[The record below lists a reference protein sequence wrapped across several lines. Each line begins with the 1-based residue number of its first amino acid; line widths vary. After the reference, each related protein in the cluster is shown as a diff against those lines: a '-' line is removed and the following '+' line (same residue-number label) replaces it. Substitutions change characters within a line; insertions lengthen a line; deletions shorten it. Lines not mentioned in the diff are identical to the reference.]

1 MMIQMLHTLYEKYK
15 KEKGF
20 LTIERKLLSGIY
32 ILYLM
37 SPFNNENDLSA
48 VVVIRKI
55 PKERIDDV
63 FAGNLFPSLN
73 SPHIYY
79 CFDC

>member
-1 MMIQMLHTLYEKYK
+1 MLRTLYEKYK
-15 KEKGF
+15 NEKGF
-20 LTIERKLLSGIY
+20 LTLERKLLSGIY

-37 SPFNNENDLSA
+37 APFNNENDLSA
-48 VVVIRKI
+48 EVVIKKI
-55 PKERIDDV
+55 PKDRIDEV
-63 FAGNLFPSLN
+63 FANNLFPFLS